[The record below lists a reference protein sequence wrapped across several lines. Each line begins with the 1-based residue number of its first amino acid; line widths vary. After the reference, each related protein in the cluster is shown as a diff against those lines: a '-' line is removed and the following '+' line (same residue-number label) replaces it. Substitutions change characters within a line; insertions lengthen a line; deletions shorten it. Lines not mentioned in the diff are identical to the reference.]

1 MIQGRGRK
9 AAALAASSVTLALV
23 LAGCSGGGNSGG
35 GEAGGDVTLNVFRC
49 TGCMP
54 FDWQIDEFEA
64 ANEGI
69 TVEVQEVPFG
79 EFYDRTAV
87 LATSATPPD
96 VYVADQPTIPNLATD
111 GVIAPLT
118 DDLDADYV
126 ADMTDGAKAGLTWDG
141 ELYSP
146 GPADGTFALYYNK
159 AKLDAAGVAYPS
171 SELSEAWTWDEAL
184 DAMVTCQEANADTYG
199 LAPTQF
205 GNGSP
210 GPEYLTGMFLRSP
223 GSPDAA
229 EDSSEYN
236 TYYAVS
242 PDGTTVD
249 GYLNTDEAISGAQLY
264 QDIFQT
270 YKVSPTTGVP
280 NSFLDGGSCFEVS
293 TSTNIA
299 TLTNANVDFEW
310 GVTPF
315 PYINTPI
322 TPNGSLAL
330 ALGAKTKHRD
340 EAVALIKFIATPEMQ
355 SKALAETGYLP
366 VLKSLYESEELLQ
379 TPEAK
384 VFTDEL
390 TEWAQP
396 RPLTAG
402 YLSYNSI
409 VTEAMRD
416 IALGSD
422 PAERLNDATSELD
435 NLLR

>member
-1 MIQGRGRK
+1 MFQGRGRK
-9 AAALAASSVTLALV
+9 ALALAVGGATLAAV
-23 LAGCSGGGNSGG
+23 LAGCSGGGSGSDG
-35 GEAGGDVTLNVFRC
+35 GNVTLNVFRC

-64 ANEGI
+64 ANP
-69 TVEVQEVPFG
+69 TVSVQVQEVPFG

-87 LATSATPPD
+87 LATSSTPPD

-118 DDLDADYV
+118 GDLDQAYV
-126 ADMTDGAKAGLTWDG
+126 DDMTDGAKAGLTWEG

-159 AKLDAAGVAYPS
+159 TLLDAAGVTAPGTS
-171 SELSEAWTWDEAL
+171 LDTAWTWDEAVA
-184 DAMVTCQEANADTYG
+184 AMVKCQEATPNTYG

-223 GSPDAA
+223 GDPDKA
-229 EDSSEYN
+229 EGSSMYN

-242 PDGTTVD
+242 PDGTSVD
-249 GYLNTDEAISGAQLY
+249 GYLNTDEAISGAKFY
-264 QDIFQT
+264 QDLFQT

-299 TLTNANVDFEW
+299 TLTNANVTFEW

-322 TPNGSLAL
+322 VPNGSLAL
-330 ALGAKTKHRD
+330 ALGAKTQHRD
-340 EAVALIKFIATPEMQ
+340 QAVEFIKFIATPEMQ
-355 SKALAETGYLP
+355 AKSLEQTGYLP
-366 VLKSLYESEELLQ
+366 VLKSLYSSEPRFED
-379 TPEAK
+379 PNWK

-390 TEWAQP
+390 EQWAQP

-409 VTEAMRD
+409 VTAAMRD
-416 IALGSD
+416 IALGAD
-422 PAERLNDATSELD
+422 PASRLNDAVDELD
-435 NLLR
+435 PLLK

>member
-1 MIQGRGRK
+1 MNKSRK
-9 AAALAASSVTLALV
+9 LLALAASTVTAGVL
-23 LAGCSGGGNSGG
+23 LAGCSAGGGDDASG
-35 GEAGGDVTLNVFRC
+35 EVTLDVFRC

-54 FDWQIDEFEA
+54 FDWQIEEFEA
-64 ANEGI
+64 ANPTI
-69 TVEVQEVPFG
+69 TIQVQEVPFG

-87 LATSATPPD
+87 LATSANPPD

-118 DDLDADYV
+118 DDLDAEYV
-126 ADMTDGAKAGLTWDG
+126 DDMTDGAKAGLTWDG

-159 AKLDAAGVAYPS
+159 AKLDAAGIAYPS
-171 SELSEAWTWDEAL
+171 TSLDEAWTWDEAL
-184 DAMVTCQEANADTYG
+184 AAMVTCQESNADTYG

-205 GNGSP
+205 GDGAP

-223 GSPDAA
+223 GDPTAA
-229 EDSSEYN
+229 EGSSEYN

-242 PDGTTVD
+242 ADGTSVE
-249 GYLNTDEAISGAQLY
+249 GYLNTDEAIAGAQLY
-264 QDIFQT
+264 QDIFQE

-299 TLTNANVDFEW
+299 TLTNAEVDFEW

-330 ALGAKTKHRD
+330 ALGAKTDSRE
-340 EAVALIKFIATPEMQ
+340 EAVAFITFIATPEMQ
-355 SKALAETGYLP
+355 QKALEETGYLP
-366 VLKSLYESEELLQ
+366 VLKSLYASEELLQ

-409 VTEAMRD
+409 VTAAMRD
-416 IALGSD
+416 IALGAD
-422 PAERLNDATSELD
+422 PADRLNDAVDELEP
-435 NLLR
+435 LLQ